1 MPVEAYVRVWV
12 ASTVRQPDVRRTIKQ
27 KGANGT
33 LPRYIGS
40 HVVDHEAL
48 TTDPVP
54 ADPFHIVVGFR
65 GDSRPDVQGDIDEVN
80 AIPGVDETKTQ
91 VLWNDNAPPSTVKS
105 PDVEVDVVEVE
116 VVEVDVVE
124 VEVEESEGTEK
135 S

>member
-1 MPVEAYVRVWV
+1 M
-12 ASTVRQPDVRRTIKQ
+12 
-27 KGANGT
+27 
-33 LPRYIGS
+33 
-40 HVVDHEAL
+40 
-48 TTDPVP
+48 
-54 ADPFHIVVGFR
+54 
-65 GDSRPDVQGDIDEVN
+65 QGDIDEVN